1 MARRRRFAVR
11 RATPTLQEN
20 PMTAPATGRAASASG
35 GATSDTRQATP
46 MGITP
51 ESTPITALA
60 LPIAT
65 AVARSSADAEVA
77 ACLVELGLG
86 APLGDGSVPAGRNR
100 NWAGSTS
107 RGQRVFVKQLRGNPG
122 DARRRL
128 RRTAAF
134 GEAMHSAG
142 LPSPRPLGACETH
155 LVLASELIENA
166 TSGAD
171 LAQADEFDSAVAAA
185 AGDIVA
191 RLHSSPPEI
200 ASDTSRPPLPDL
212 DLLYALPLSTYVNIS
227 NAEATFWRLVQS
239 DSGIAGSVA
248 RLLADS
254 DRAPHVPAH
263 CDLRLDQFLRSDGRL
278 LLTDGEEFRHA
289 DPARDVGSFA
299 GEWLFRAIAGLVT
312 DLDGA
317 TAEHPGAPT
326 TESDTTEAQIIR
338 TAARRLAERQPIV
351 ASFWHAYIDVR
362 QPDPGLAARATAFAG
377 WHLLD
382 RAAAGAARSSRLAAP
397 LRAAMGVGR
406 KALAAPDRFAA
417 TIGLA

>member
-1 MARRRRFAVR
+1 MTRGAPAAFAVR
-11 RATPTLQEN
+11 RAAPTLLEN
-20 PMTAPATGRAASASG
+20 PMTASATSRGAPASGAAS
-35 GATSDTRQATP
+35 SDTRQAKP
-46 MGITP
+46 
-51 ESTPITALA
+51 
-60 LPIAT
+60 
-65 AVARSSADAEVA
+65 ADAEVA

-128 RRTAAF
+128 RRSAAF

-142 LPSPRPLGACETH
+142 LPSPRPLGACEKH
-155 LVLASELIENA
+155 LVVASELIENA

-171 LAQADEFDSAVAAA
+171 LAQADEFDSALAGA
-185 AGDIVA
+185 AGDLVA

-200 ASDTSRPPLPDL
+200 ASETSRPPLPDL

-239 DSGIAGSVA
+239 DSGIAETVA
-248 RLLADS
+248 QLLADS
-254 DRAPHVPAH
+254 DRAAHVPAH
-263 CDLRLDQFLRSDGRL
+263 CDLRLDQLLRSDGRL
-278 LLTDGEEFRHA
+278 LLTDGEEFRLA

-299 GEWLFRAIAGLVT
+299 GEWLFRSIAGLVT
-312 DLDGA
+312 DLDDA
-317 TAEHPGAPT
+317 TAEHP
-326 TESDTTEAQIIR
+326 TEAQIIR
-338 TAARRLAERQPIV
+338 TAARRLAERRPIV
-351 ASFWHAYIDVR
+351 ASFWSAYLKAR

-382 RAAAGAARSSRLAAP
+382 RAVAGAARSSRLAAP

-406 KALAAPDRFAA
+406 KALAAPDHFAA
-417 TIGLA
+417 TIGLG